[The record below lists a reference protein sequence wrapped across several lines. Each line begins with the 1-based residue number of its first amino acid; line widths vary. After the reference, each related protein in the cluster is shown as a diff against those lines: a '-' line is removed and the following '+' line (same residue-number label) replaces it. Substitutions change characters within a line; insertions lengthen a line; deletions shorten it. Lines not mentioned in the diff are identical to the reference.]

1 MKSMNG
7 SVSTLVRGALLVLL
21 VLGAGV
27 SQAQNYPTKVVRLLL
42 PYAAGAGPAVFTRIM
57 AERMSREWGQQ
68 VVVDARPGASG
79 FVAIEMAK
87 KANPDGYDL
96 MVLSNAHVA
105 INPFLYKKVPY
116 DMEADF
122 TPVGLIYL
130 TPFFVTVSAT
140 GPYQS
145 VTALIA
151 GAKANPGKL
160 TYGTPYVG
168 SPADLG
174 AALFEYLTG
183 TKIIHVPFK
192 DQTQIY
198 PALANNDLT
207 WTLSTLGSALPLLNA
222 GKVKLLAIAGK
233 SRSAS
238 APAVPT
244 IAEQGGPHELI
255 VDSWMSLYAQ
265 RGTPPE
271 IVNTINTV
279 MNKALADPEVLARM
293 KQLGFEPIAGSPEK
307 LAAFAKADVLKYSEL
322 IRRTGAV
329 AE

>member
-1 MKSMNG
+1 M
-7 SVSTLVRGALLVLL
+7 VLL
-21 VLGAGV
+21 GAVAVALGRWLVFSGVGDRLTAGFLHGE
-27 SQAQNYPTKVVRLLL
+27 AL
-42 PYAAGAGPAVFTRIM
+42 
-57 AERMSREWGQQ
+57 
-68 VVVDARPGASG
+68 AR
-79 FVAIEMAK
+79 AIRW
-87 KANPDGYDL
+87 
-96 MVLSNAHVA
+96 
-105 INPFLYKKVPY
+105 
-116 DMEADF
+116 
-122 TPVGLIYL
+122 
-130 TPFFVTVSAT
+130 
-140 GPYQS
+140 
-145 VTALIA
+145 
-151 GAKANPGKL
+151 AKANPGKL

-238 APAVPT
+238 APDVPT

-271 IVNTINTV
+271 IVHTINTV

>member
-238 APAVPT
+238 APDVPT

>member
-238 APAVPT
+238 APDVPT

-271 IVNTINTV
+271 IVHTINTV

>member
-1 MKSMNG
+1 MNG

-238 APAVPT
+238 APDVPT